1 MGGLIAFLS
10 PGYPYITNLLD
21 PIQEILY
28 YFRSN
33 SYFYFMERDGYRNKT
48 ENNVRMIIIF
58 ILNYKNISFLTYFS
72 LLFATCENVI
82 VDFHQLKFTAE

>member
-1 MGGLIAFLS
+1 
-10 PGYPYITNLLD
+10 
-21 PIQEILY
+21 
-28 YFRSN
+28 
-33 SYFYFMERDGYRNKT
+33 MERDGYRNKT
-48 ENNVRMIIIF
+48 ENNVRMIVIF